1 MGKRVWMAEASD
13 DISPIARGANRPNR
27 SSTYL
32 FINRSYGFA
41 SVLATFDVGKAR
53 DRSGNELAVNDEY
66 KDFGFLRWADFS
78 ALASM
83 ALMYIIYLTIWI
95 VHSPP
100 VSQTSS
106 VNRMDKCLKQ
116 VNVLEG
122 SGMRSLI
129 ILFSCLVFFRPPIEA
144 SSAGQP
150 WTGIPQNSM
159 INAE

>member
-1 MGKRVWMAEASD
+1 
-13 DISPIARGANRPNR
+13 
-27 SSTYL
+27 
-32 FINRSYGFA
+32 
-41 SVLATFDVGKAR
+41 
-53 DRSGNELAVNDEY
+53 
-66 KDFGFLRWADFS
+66 
-78 ALASM
+78 M

-159 INAE
+159 INAEWIFVALFRMEWYNSNIPRGGMIQRGGLRARVNFQRSSGESFPHHNTLFTGGIIVKWTYNRPCHPRPPHIT